1 MDDSPVGPAWRK
13 LAMDGLQ
20 ASDVVL
26 LAIAG
31 YIGVMAL
38 VRLMIGHRDR
48 VAREV
53 AEEVKLQQQR
63 QAMEDS
69 TANVPKKNE

>member
-1 MDDSPVGPAWRK
+1 
-13 LAMDGLQ
+13 MDGLQ
-20 ASDVVL
+20 ASDIVL

-38 VRLMIGHRDR
+38 VRLMIAHRDR

-53 AEEVKLQQQR
+53 AEEVKHQQQR
-63 QAMEDS
+63 QAMEES
-69 TANVPKKNE
+69 KANAAKKE